1 MSRFNSDPNPF
12 DEEEEVNP
20 FSKGSSVP
28 ASKARIPPLGHEPMG
43 FGHNDATVDIPLDT
57 MNDSK
62 KKEKDLASWEADL
75 KRREKEIKRREDAV
89 AKTGITPDDKNWPPF
104 FPIIHHDIANEIP
117 IHAQR
122 LQYLAFAS
130 WLGIVLCL
138 VFNLIAV
145 TVCWIRGGG
154 VKIFFLAVIYVLMGC
169 PLSYVL
175 WTDSALKFGWFF
187 LFYLVHIGFCIF
199 AAIAPPIVFHGKSL
213 TGILPAVDVISDHLL
228 VGIFYLVGFGL
239 FCLESLLS
247 LWVLQTVVIGL
258 AADSG
263 CGKSTFM
270 RRLTSVFGGAAE
282 PPRGGNP
289 DSNTL
294 ISDTT
299 TVICLDDYH
308 SLDRTGRKEK
318 GVTALDPRANDFDLM
333 YDQVKAIKDGI
344 AVEKPIYNHVTGLLD
359 PPELIK
365 PPKILVI
372 EGLHPMYDQRV
383 RDLLDF
389 SIYLDISNE
398 VKFAWKIQRDMAE
411 RGHSLESIKASI
423 EARKPDFDAY
433 IDPQKQYADAVIEV
447 LPTQLIPDDNEG
459 KVLRVRL
466 IMKEGVKF
474 FSPVYLFDEGS
485 AISWI
490 PCGRKLTCSYPGI
503 KFSYGPDTYYG
514 HEVSI
519 LEMDG
524 QFDRLD
530 ELIYVESHLSNLST
544 KFYGEV
550 TQQML
555 KHADFPGS
563 NNGTGLFQTIVG
575 LKIRDLFEQIIASR
589 AKTPV
594 EATKA

>member
-1 MSRFNSDPNPF
+1 MAVCTVYTTQSLNSTCSISTPTKTHLGFNQKHIVFYSSNKKT
-12 DEEEEVNP
+12 
-20 FSKGSSVP
+20 SKRASS
-28 ASKARIPPLGHEPMG
+28 
-43 FGHNDATVDIPLDT
+43 
-57 MNDSK
+57 
-62 KKEKDLASWEADL
+62 
-75 KRREKEIKRREDAV
+75 
-89 AKTGITPDDKNWPPF
+89 
-104 FPIIHHDIANEIP
+104 
-117 IHAQR
+117 
-122 LQYLAFAS
+122 
-130 WLGIVLCL
+130 
-138 VFNLIAV
+138 
-145 TVCWIRGGG
+145 
-154 VKIFFLAVIYVLMGC
+154 AVITC
-169 PLSYVL
+169 
-175 WTDSALKFGWFF
+175 SAD
-187 LFYLVHIGFCIF
+187 
-199 AAIAPPIVFHGKSL
+199 
-213 TGILPAVDVISDHLL
+213 T
-228 VGIFYLVGFGL
+228 
-239 FCLESLLS
+239 
-247 LWVLQTVVIGL
+247 QTVVIGL

-594 EATKA
+594 QATKA

>member
-1 MSRFNSDPNPF
+1 MAACTVYTTTTHFLNSISSSSPSWRAQLKQHVVLYSSPNSRKS
-12 DEEEEVNP
+12 
-20 FSKGSSVP
+20 GSS
-28 ASKARIPPLGHEPMG
+28 
-43 FGHNDATVDIPLDT
+43 
-57 MNDSK
+57 
-62 KKEKDLASWEADL
+62 
-75 KRREKEIKRREDAV
+75 RRR
-89 AKTGITPDDKNWPPF
+89 P
-104 FPIIHHDIANEIP
+104 
-117 IHAQR
+117 
-122 LQYLAFAS
+122 
-130 WLGIVLCL
+130 CL
-138 VFNLIAV
+138 V
-145 TVCWIRGGG
+145 TC
-154 VKIFFLAVIYVLMGC
+154 
-169 PLSYVL
+169 S
-175 WTDSALKFGWFF
+175 
-187 LFYLVHIGFCIF
+187 
-199 AAIAPPIVFHGKSL
+199 
-213 TGILPAVDVISDHLL
+213 
-228 VGIFYLVGFGL
+228 VGD
-239 FCLESLLS
+239 
-247 LWVLQTVVIGL
+247 TVVIGL

-333 YDQVKAIKDGI
+333 YEQVKALKEGK
-344 AVEKPIYNHVTGLLD
+344 AVDKPIYNHVTGLLD

-372 EGLHPMYDQRV
+372 EGLHPMFDQRV

-433 IDPQKQYADAVIEV
+433 IGHHHKLSHLDPQKQYADAVIEV
-447 LPTQLIPDDNEG
+447 LPTQLIPGDNEG
-459 KVLRVRL
+459 KILRVRL
-466 IMKEGVKF
+466 IMKEGVKYF
-474 FSPVYLFDEGS
+474 NPVYLFDEGS
-485 AISWI
+485 TVSWI

-503 KFSYGPDTYYG
+503 KFTYGPETYFG
-514 HEVSI
+514 HEVSV

-530 ELIYVESHLSNLST
+530 ELIYVESHLSNLSS

-555 KHADFPGS
+555 KHSEFPGS
-563 NNGTGLFQTIVG
+563 SNGTGLFQTIVG
-575 LKIRDLFEQIIASR
+575 LKIRDLYEQITEAKAS
-589 AKTPV
+589 APLQ
-594 EATKA
+594 ASKA